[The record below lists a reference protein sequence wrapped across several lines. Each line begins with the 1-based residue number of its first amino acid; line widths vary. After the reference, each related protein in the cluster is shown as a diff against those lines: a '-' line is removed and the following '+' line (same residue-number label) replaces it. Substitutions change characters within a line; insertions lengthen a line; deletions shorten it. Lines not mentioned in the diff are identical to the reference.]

1 MIPLLD
7 THLHLVYR
15 EKASYGWTKDI
26 PPLAEG
32 NFTTD
37 DHNSLVSGKGVGGAL
52 FMETGV
58 DDSDYQVETKFVNS
72 ILNNS
77 DNLLK
82 GIIASI
88 RPEKD
93 DGFDSWLEETIEMG
107 VVGYR
112 RILHVMPNE
121 LSQSSTFR
129 KNVNKI
135 GLAGKTFDICFLP
148 AQLIVAL
155 ELAKACE
162 ETTLVLNH
170 CGVPNIAEN
179 AIEPWKKD
187 IESLSKMPNV
197 ICKLSGLMA
206 YCAPGT
212 SSLETIQPYVDHV
225 LNCFGPNRILWGS
238 DWPVVN
244 LGKGLQEWISVT
256 REILSKLSEDEAK
269 AIANKTAQSV
279 YKISI

>member
-1 MIPLLD
+1 M
-7 THLHLVYR
+7 
-15 EKASYGWTKDI
+15 
-26 PPLAEG
+26 
-32 NFTTD
+32 
-37 DHNSLVSGKGVGGAL
+37 
-52 FMETGV
+52 
-58 DDSDYQVETKFVNS
+58 
-72 ILNNS
+72 
-77 DNLLK
+77 
-82 GIIASI
+82 
-88 RPEKD
+88 
-93 DGFDSWLEETIEMG
+93 
-107 VVGYR
+107 
-112 RILHVMPNE
+112 
-121 LSQSSTFR
+121 
-129 KNVNKI
+129 
-135 GLAGKTFDICFLP
+135 P

-238 DWPVVN
+238 DCWFTN
-244 LGKGLQEWISVT
+244 
-256 REILSKLSEDEAK
+256 
-269 AIANKTAQSV
+269 
-279 YKISI
+279 